1 MSPMKRAVSVQ
12 VLPEADT
19 ETELEVQE
27 VYWVGVGGDLR
38 KIKKGGSLSRQRKPE
53 TTLQI

>member
-1 MSPMKRAVSVQ
+1 MMSPMKRAVSVQ

-27 VYWVGVGGDLR
+27 VYLGRRGEGGPGKDKEGRNL
-38 KIKKGGSLSRQRKPE
+38 E
-53 TTLQI
+53 